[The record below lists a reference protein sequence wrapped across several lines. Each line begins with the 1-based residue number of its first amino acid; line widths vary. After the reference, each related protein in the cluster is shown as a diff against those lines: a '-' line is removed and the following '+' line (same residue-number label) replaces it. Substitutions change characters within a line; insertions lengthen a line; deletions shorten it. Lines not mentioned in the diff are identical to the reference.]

1 MMTTRKTERSQGPDC
16 KSVTNLHSSPLLAD
30 GDLTEPPFVYALLRL
45 LFSIQPSPHQPLL
58 PPFAWREREVRS
70 SRRQGARNSSTAE
83 AGAGG
88 RGKREARGSQPPAP
102 RQPPASRSGRAA
114 ALLRFLFHL
123 SPPPPGCRPVEIRP
137 GLLGLVGFFRLAVR
151 KLLLVCIVCSLA
163 LSCRIRS
170 VQLVACGLRVLRTV
184 ACCPKF
190 CGISHATLSL
200 ALLVG

>member
-58 PPFAWREREVRS
+58 SPFAWREREVRS

-88 RGKREARGSQPPAP
+88 RGKREARGSQPASHRLRGSRLHPDQAAP
-102 RQPPASRSGRAA
+102 RLCSAFSSICRRPHRAA
-114 ALLRFLFHL
+114 AQWR
-123 SPPPPGCRPVEIRP
+123 SARAC
-137 GLLGLVGFFRLAVR
+137 LGWLVSFVWR
-151 KLLLVCIVCSLA
+151 
-163 LSCRIRS
+163 
-170 VQLVACGLRVLRTV
+170 
-184 ACCPKF
+184 
-190 CGISHATLSL
+190 
-200 ALLVG
+200 